1 MATQLPSARVPWSYL
16 ESVLTGACPS
26 FAGEWAALRGSYPP
40 GAAPSVD
47 DLFGALRSH
56 VERRLTEGQVVDVVR
71 LFYTVERL
79 LGEADPILR
88 ELLEERFLGPLAAD
102 CRAAGLDERLVLP
115 HLGPR
120 SRAAWDRG
128 LA

>member
-1 MATQLPSARVPWSYL
+1 MPRSYL

-26 FAGEWAALRGSYPP
+26 FAEQWTAFRRAHPAGDEPTA
-40 GAAPSVD
+40 D
-47 DLFGALRSH
+47 DLLASLQAH
-56 VERRLTEGQVVDVVR
+56 VEERLAEGRVTDVVR

-88 ELLEERFLGPLAAD
+88 DLLEEHFLVPLAATCQAIGVD
-102 CRAAGLDERLVLP
+102 ARLAVP

-128 LA
+128 WR